1 MTRNRFYGSDYRG
14 RYADDYGRRSRDRN
28 RNRGDAPAGR
38 YGADLG
44 RYGTPFPGAAGYP
57 SARWGWG
64 PIGWAGWGMGMDAWP
79 YAAHPEAMGY
89 GFDGADRTPRRRPEQ
104 SETFGRGGDRALQ
117 RWARRYGYDLGYQV
131 RPRRGR

>member
-1 MTRNRFYGSDYRG
+1 MARYDSYGTDYRG
-14 RYADDYGRRSRDRN
+14 RSAREYGARGSNRTRN
-28 RNRGDAPAGR
+28 RYDAGMGR

-64 PIGWAGWGMGMDAWP
+64 PIGWAGWGMGMEAWP
-79 YAAHPEAMGY
+79 YAAHSGMMAY
-89 GFDGADRTPRRRPEQ
+89 GFDGSAPTRRRPPQE
-104 SETFGRGGDRALQ
+104 SDTYGSGGDRALR
-117 RWARRYGYDLGYQV
+117 RWARRYGYDMGYEI